1 METSTREETISAST
15 IAIQARRGTRVLQLP
30 TRAVADPEGLRPFA
44 STAAACSRSEP
55 AGFASPPHDG
65 FALVGEGTAGAKA
78 PPMPRDEATGAA
90 GAGLSLVGPK
100 PLGGRGS

>member
-1 METSTREETISAST
+1 METSTREDAISAST
-15 IAIQARRGTRVLQLP
+15 IAIQARRSTRVLQLP

-65 FALVGEGTAGAKA
+65 FALVGEGTAGAS
-78 PPMPRDEATGAA
+78 AA
-90 GAGLSLVGPK
+90 DAEGRSYRC
-100 PLGGRGS
+100 GGRRPIARWS

>member
-1 METSTREETISAST
+1 MSDALIAAAGWELAGVLSMETSTREDAISAST
-15 IAIQARRGTRVLQLP
+15 IAIQARRSTRVLQLP

-65 FALVGEGTAGAKA
+65 FALVGEGTAGAS
-78 PPMPRDEATGAA
+78 AA
-90 GAGLSLVGPK
+90 DAE
-100 PLGGRGS
+100 